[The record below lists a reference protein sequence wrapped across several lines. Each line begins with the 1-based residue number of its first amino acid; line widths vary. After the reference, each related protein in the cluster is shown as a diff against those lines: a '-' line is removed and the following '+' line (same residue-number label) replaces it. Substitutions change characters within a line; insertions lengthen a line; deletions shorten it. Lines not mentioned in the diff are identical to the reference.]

1 MSSPDHATSRA
12 ARIVTAVVSS
22 RFTLWLAFVLV
33 HLVLGLLNLFGPGL
47 PLGDVTIVY
56 KLWSDQVLSAH
67 YWVGIDGPF
76 VYPILAI
83 FPMLAASVLG
93 PTVYA
98 STWLSLVMVI
108 NCVAFAWLTGWGRTG
123 RNIVAG
129 WWWVA
134 FLLLLGPI
142 ALGRIDSITVPIAII
157 GMLLVVARPVA
168 ATIILTIATWIKVWP
183 AALLGAIVIAHRQR
197 ASVVTWAVIVSA
209 GIVGIALTY
218 GSGANILSFVTQQAG
233 RGLQVE
239 APVTTPWLWL
249 SAVGWPDTFVYYN
262 QDILT
267 YQVTG
272 PGADFVS
279 MIMTP
284 VLAVAALATCALG
297 VLAARRRPPVT
308 ELLPLLS
315 LALVTCLI
323 AFNKVGSP
331 QFMSWLAVPV
341 LFGLVTAHAGGGRSF
356 RSPAIIA
363 AVIGALTQAIYPYL
377 YADYLSLDG
386 QLLIA
391 GTIRNILIL
400 VLFGWAVHALWELW
414 RGGDWPEEDRLDED
428 ALPVATTSA
437 GSTVD
442 TWPFER
448 REHGRLDEHP

>member
-1 MSSPDHATSRA
+1 
-12 ARIVTAVVSS
+12 
-22 RFTLWLAFVLV
+22 
-33 HLVLGLLNLFGPGL
+33 
-47 PLGDVTIVY
+47 
-56 KLWSDQVLSAH
+56 
-67 YWVGIDGPF
+67 
-76 VYPILAI
+76 
-83 FPMLAASVLG
+83 
-93 PTVYA
+93 
-98 STWLSLVMVI
+98 
-108 NCVAFAWLTGWGRTG
+108 
-123 RNIVAG
+123 
-129 WWWVA
+129 
-134 FLLLLGPI
+134 
-142 ALGRIDSITVPIAII
+142 
-157 GMLLVVARPVA
+157 
-168 ATIILTIATWIKVWP
+168 
-183 AALLGAIVIAHRQR
+183 
-197 ASVVTWAVIVSA
+197 
-209 GIVGIALTY
+209 
-218 GSGANILSFVTQQAG
+218 
-233 RGLQVE
+233 
-239 APVTTPWLWL
+239 
-249 SAVGWPDTFVYYN
+249 
-262 QDILT
+262 
-267 YQVTG
+267 
-272 PGADFVS
+272 
-279 MIMTP
+279 
-284 VLAVAALATCALG
+284 

-428 ALPVATTSA
+428 ALPVATISA